1 MHNYTYFD
9 PILRFAYHT
18 IYMHCSLLFLKDKDG
33 AVNLKFIHNKR
44 RPYFDRQ
51 IRPGFSAKRYLS
63 TWTRSWDDS
72 VLEKVISK
80 GKS

>member
-1 MHNYTYFD
+1 MSF
-9 PILRFAYHT
+9 IL
-18 IYMHCSLLFLKDKDG
+18 LKEKDG
-33 AVNLKFIHNKR
+33 EVNLKFIHNRR
-44 RPYFDRQ
+44 RPYFERQ

-80 GKS
+80 GKAEDEIRCVFDDTCTLYLIIIMG